1 MAKLQ
6 LVSPWIN
13 FYHEVNAFFRYDR
26 DVTVIF
32 DEEETEVKLYVNGN
46 EKAEALSELLPDI
59 RKFGNVTLRVA
70 VILTNDNPASCYYK
84 PRTNQRTRGG
94 YSSSSMTEME
104 SQFTMALRGNPI
116 FSFTDGVD
124 LQTNRIIY
132 VVFRNEVVQ
141 YYNDDLGDYYG
152 QCSTLYQT
160 IAADIFKPI
169 DGVHYCTDKPQ
180 YDDRYDI

>member
-13 FYHEVNAFFRYDR
+13 FYHEVNAFFRYDH

-59 RKFGNVTLRVA
+59 RKFGNVTLKIT
-70 VILTNDNPASCYYK
+70 VIPVIGQTIVHATVLHPVTIS
-84 PRTNQRTRGG
+84 RGG

-104 SQFTMALRGNPI
+104 SQFVMALRGNPI
-116 FSFTDGVD
+116 CSFTDSVD

>member
-13 FYHEVNAFFRYDR
+13 FYHEVNAFFQYDR
-26 DVTVIF
+26 NVTVIF

-59 RKFGNVTLRVA
+59 RKFGNVTLRVS
-70 VILTNDNPASCYYK
+70 VILANDNPASCYNRSPK
-84 PRTNQRTRGG
+84 TPRSRRG
-94 YSSSSMTEME
+94 YDSSTETE
-104 SQFTMALRGNPI
+104 GLFFTAFSGNPV
-116 FSFTDGVD
+116 FSFADSVD
-124 LQTNRIIY
+124 LQTNKIIY

-141 YYNDDLGDYYG
+141 YYNDDLGDYHG
-152 QCSTLYQT
+152 QCSTLYQN

-169 DGVHYCTDKPQ
+169 EGVHYCTDKPRDNTD
-180 YDDRYDI
+180 YNF

>member
-26 DVTVIF
+26 NVTVIF

-46 EKAEALSELLPDI
+46 EKAEALSKLLPDI
-59 RKFGNVTLRVA
+59 RKFGNVTLRVT
-70 VILTNDNPASCYYK
+70 VILANDNPASCYYK
-84 PRTNQRTRGG
+84 PPKT
-94 YSSSSMTEME
+94 SSSRRGYNSVTETE
-104 SQFTMALRGNPI
+104 ELFFTALRGNPV
-116 FSFTDGVD
+116 FSFADSVD
-124 LQTNRIIY
+124 LQTNKVIY

-152 QCSTLYQT
+152 QCSTLYQN

-169 DGVHYCTDKPQ
+169 DGVHYCTDKPNRN
-180 YDDRYDI
+180 DEF